1 MIQTDLSHVKEYFP
15 YFEKRVIFMN
25 NRKSARERILQVAS
39 DLFYKEGVRSVG
51 IDRIIEE
58 SGVAKASFYRNFAS
72 KDDLIVNYL
81 EYREGLTLERL
92 DEAVER
98 YPDSPKMQ
106 LLAMLDELVDR
117 MNQPDYRGCPFMN
130 TVVEFPD
137 SNHPGHQKAVE
148 SRLEQ
153 WKKVE
158 EVMQKGGAVN
168 PRELTAQL
176 KMLCNGAVMV
186 SYIDKSAF
194 KQEDFLS
201 AARLLIE
208 KQI

>member
-1 MIQTDLSHVKEYFP
+1 
-15 YFEKRVIFMN
+15 MN
-25 NRKSARERILQVAS
+25 NKKSARERILQVAS

-92 DEAVER
+92 DEAEER
-98 YPDSPKMQ
+98 HPDSPKMQ
-106 LLAMLDELVDR
+106 LLAMLDELVER

-137 SNHPGHQKAVE
+137 SNHSGHQKAVE
-148 SRLEQ
+148 SRREL

-158 EVMQKGGAVN
+158 EVMRKGGAIN
-168 PRELTAQL
+168 PRELAAQL

-208 KQI
+208 KQM